1 MLQNRR
7 FCKEA
12 NMCYVK
18 RNWKNNFFLCC
29 PNFQGHLSFDA
40 GFKTTLQTP
49 LCVSS
54 AIVSY
59 LQPFK
64 TFYFSLRVLALS
76 LNERNN

>member
-1 MLQNRR
+1 MGRQLLTNI
-7 FCKEA
+7 CVTLKEIG
-12 NMCYVK
+12 K
-18 RNWKNNFFLCC
+18 TFFLVLSK
-29 PNFQGHLSFDA
+29 FQGHLSFDA

-64 TFYFSLRVLALS
+64 TF
-76 LNERNN
+76 